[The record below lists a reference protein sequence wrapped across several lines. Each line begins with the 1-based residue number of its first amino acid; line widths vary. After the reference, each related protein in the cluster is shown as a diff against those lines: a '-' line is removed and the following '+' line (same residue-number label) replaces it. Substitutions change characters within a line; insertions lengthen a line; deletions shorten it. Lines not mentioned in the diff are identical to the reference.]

1 MSYFNLDTSK
11 TLQST
16 HCIAAVWD
24 EIFIVSISFL
34 KVFQTHGDTKILSSS
49 LLYKEKDLFL
59 KSLEKF
65 FIS

>member
-1 MSYFNLDTSK
+1 MFPSTIDNQCHTLTQ

-16 HCIAAVWD
+16 HCTAAVWD

-49 LLYKEKDLFL
+49 LLGEG
-59 KSLEKF
+59 SV
-65 FIS
+65 S